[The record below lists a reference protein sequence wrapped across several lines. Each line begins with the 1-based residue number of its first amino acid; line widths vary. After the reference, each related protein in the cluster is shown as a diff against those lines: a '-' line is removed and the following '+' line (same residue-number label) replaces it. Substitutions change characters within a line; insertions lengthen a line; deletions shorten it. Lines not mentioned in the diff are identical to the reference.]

1 MSREV
6 PVSGDAAVSATS
18 GFTPLKAGQYIGKII
33 DVKPGTFKGANSK
46 GQEKIEVQYKIIE
59 SGTGEGVNRKIKD
72 FNVPLQGEWLNG
84 SSAFIFYQFFGALG
98 VEFPKK
104 GESGTVTLPDD
115 DELMGEEIGLNITIE
130 DSNKKDDD
138 DEWIK
143 VNKVAGY
150 FPASKGLKVVVTA
163 DENEFTL

>member
-6 PVSGDAAVSATS
+6 KVSGDEAVNATK

-33 DVKPGTFKGANSK
+33 DVKPGKFKGTNSK
-46 GQEKIEVQYKIIE
+46 GQDKIEVQYKIIE
-59 SGTGEGVNRKIKD
+59 SGTGEGTNRKLKD
-72 FNVPLQGEWLNG
+72 FNVPLQGAWLNG

-104 GESGTVTLPDD
+104 GESATVTLPDD
-115 DELMGEEIGLNITIE
+115 DELMGEEVGLNLTIE

-138 DEWIK
+138 GEWIK
-143 VNKVAGY
+143 ANKVAGY

-163 DENEFTL
+163 DEDEFTL